1 MPETTLITAAEGSV
15 LPRVPVGDW
24 VDTGFDWLKDNFDPL
39 FEAVSDVTESAVE
52 GLTEALL
59 LPPPLLFA
67 VLLALLGLAA
77 RSVAFAV
84 GSLVGLL
91 LVQSMDL
98 WEEAMETLALLLV
111 ATVVA
116 VLIAIP
122 VGIAAAKNDRV
133 SAAVRPVLD
142 FMQTMPAF
150 VYLVP
155 AVTFF
160 GIGLVPGIIT
170 TIIFA
175 LPPGVR
181 LTELGIRQVDAET
194 VEAGYAFG
202 SSPAQILR
210 GIELPLARPTIMAG
224 VNQVIMLGLSMA
236 VIAGLIG
243 AGGLGSVVVTSISR
257 LDVGLGFEA
266 GLAVVI
272 LAIYLDRLTG
282 AFGRTDQKSPLWR
295 LRRRKTTTAPS
306 NATVGH
312 PAVADQPTEQL
323 VTTSPRA

>member
-1 MPETTLITAAEGSV
+1 MPDLLLAADGDGG
-15 LPRVPVGDW
+15 LPRIPLGNWID
-24 VDTGFDWLKDNFDPL
+24 GAFDWLTDNAEPVFD
-39 FEAVSDVTESAVE
+39 AVSTVTEGGV
-52 GLTEALL
+52 EALSEL
-59 LPPPLLFA
+59 LLVLPPVVFA
-67 VLLALLGLAA
+67 VLLAVLGLVA
-77 RSVAFAV
+77 RSVVFAV
-84 GSLVGLL
+84 GSLAGLL
-91 LVQSMDL
+91 LVQSMRL
-98 WEEAMETLALLLV
+98 WEQSMETLALLLF
-111 ATVVA
+111 ATVVSVA
-116 VLIAIP
+116 IAIP

-160 GIGLVPGIIT
+160 GIGLVPGVVT

-181 LTELGIRQVDAET
+181 LTELGIRQVDRET
-194 VEAGYAFG
+194 VEAGHAFG
-202 SSPAQILR
+202 STPRQILL
-210 GIELPLARPTIMAG
+210 GIELPLARSTIMAG

-257 LDVGLGFEA
+257 LDIGLGFEA

-272 LAIYLDRLTG
+272 LAIYLDRLT
-282 AFGRTDQKSPLWR
+282 ASFGGNGRPGGLR
-295 LRRRKTTTAPS
+295 ALLPRRRPPAPAEAGTATRFPG
-306 NATVGH
+306 A
-312 PAVADQPTEQL
+312 
-323 VTTSPRA
+323 